1 MILEKLGIPDNIIYS
16 AKKLWDETLLEVDYQ
31 YDDLVKEEEIYY
43 LVKDIK
49 ISDKKINNVYLNLNL
64 NKTNNVDY
72 PTFSGM
78 SILTEV
84 ESRNIKRVKYKQTD
98 DIRIIVDIFFNEKN
112 DKSDI
117 INLFF
122 KEKIKIISG
131 FAHELKHHYDYHK
144 KKVGP
149 AKDYVDYIQ
158 MDEFNMG
165 IHPLNKFFYYLYYS
179 HSVENLV
186 RTTEVGTYV
195 KIGDVKKKEF
205 FEFLKSNDVYK
216 ILNDMSKYNIEL
228 LYKELYDSMDQIVN
242 FLNVLEIK
250 LGTDEENIE
259 TVIKIALDHIFNKKI
274 EALKNHLSEVDDMLI
289 YFNKNSVD
297 DFFNHFHKIYL
308 KYENKPNKFFED
320 QIKMINFIG
329 NKYKR
334 KVIKLYDIIDEE
346 PIEIHNKINKRL
358 DNFKNFKNER

>member
-31 YDDLVKEEEIYY
+31 FDDLVKEEEIYY
-43 LVKDIK
+43 LVKDIE
-49 ISDKKINNVYLNLNL
+49 ISDKKINNVYLNFNL
-64 NKTNNVDY
+64 NKTNNVEH

-78 SILTEV
+78 SVLTEV
-84 ESRNIKRVKYKQTD
+84 ESRTIKRVKYKKTD
-98 DIRIIVDIFFNEKN
+98 DVRIIINIYFNEKN
-112 DKSDI
+112 DKSDV
-117 INLFF
+117 INLLF
-122 KEKIKIISG
+122 KDKIKFISS
-131 FAHELKHHYDYHK
+131 FAHELKHHYDYYK
-144 KKVGP
+144 KKVGS
-149 AKDYVDYIQ
+149 AKDFIDYIQ

-165 IHPLNKFFYYLYYS
+165 IHALNKFFYYLYYS

-216 ILNDMSKYNIEL
+216 NLDNMSKYNKEL
-228 LYKELYDSMDQIVN
+228 LYKELYDNMDQIID
-242 FLNVLEIK
+242 FLNILEIK
-250 LGTDEENIE
+250 VGTDEENIE
-259 TVIKIALDHIFNKKI
+259 TVLKISLDHIFNKKI
-274 EALKNHLSEVDDMLI
+274 EALKTHLSEVDDMLI

-297 DFFNHFHKIYL
+297 DFFEHFHKIYL
-308 KYENKPNKFFED
+308 KYENKPIKFFEY

-334 KVIKLYDIIDEE
+334 KVIKLYDIIEEE
-346 PIEIHNKINKRL
+346 PTKIHNVINKRI
-358 DNFKNFKNER
+358 DNFKGFKND